1 MLLPALIYNDET
13 LGEFFEEEVS
23 ECVEAVSY
31 GQIED
36 YQHVVR
42 PTDGQIIS

>member
-13 LGEFFEEEVS
+13 LGVFFKEEVS
-23 ECVEAVSY
+23 ECVAAVTY
-31 GQIED
+31 RQTED
-36 YQHVVR
+36 YQHAVC